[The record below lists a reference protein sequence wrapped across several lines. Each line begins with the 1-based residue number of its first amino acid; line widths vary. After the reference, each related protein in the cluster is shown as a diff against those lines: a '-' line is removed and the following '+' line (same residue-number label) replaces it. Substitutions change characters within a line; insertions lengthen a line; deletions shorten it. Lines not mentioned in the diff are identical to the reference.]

1 MERDYA
7 KEVMAEIEVFNKRRR
22 KKRSRHRPAASP
34 TIKNQY
40 RDLIRSYDE
49 NKECQI

>member
-7 KEVMAEIEVFNKRRR
+7 KEVMAELEVFNRRIR
-22 KKRSRHRPAASP
+22 KKRLRHRPASP

-40 RDLIRSYDE
+40 RDLIRSYEE

>member
-1 MERDYA
+1 METRDYA
-7 KEVMAEIEVFNKRRR
+7 KEVMAEIMVFNKRRR
-22 KKRSRHRPAASP
+22 KKRSMPRPASP
-34 TIKNQY
+34 TIKHQY